1 MAHKTKWTT
10 IGFVEYWNG
19 LNNWIEHSETKWVL
33 LSFSN
38 FWKFTTRTTNFY
50 FFQKRHQK
58 TLDTLFW
65 SLTKCHPL
73 WRWSVGVVTPVVNW
87 APVMWKIVAV
97 HRTKWATGSGQ
108 FSGANGKWDEEMA
121 RCFVRIFYEMW
132 ECIKFLCFF
141 FLVKKSP
148 TILARIFLFR
158 DQCMSKR
165 NIEG

>member
-38 FWKFTTRTTNFY
+38 FWKLTTRTTNFY
-50 FFQKRHQK
+50 FFQNRNQK
-58 TLDTLFW
+58 NPEISCFEA
-65 SLTKCHPL
+65 SKNVKCH

-87 APVMWKIVAV
+87 ALAMWKIVAV

-108 FSGANGKWDEEMA
+108 FFGANGNGMRKWPVV
-121 RCFVRIFYEMW
+121 CKKIYERW

-141 FLVKKSP
+141 CENLRQ

-158 DQCMSKR
+158 F
-165 NIEG
+165 